1 MSGGEHGH
9 GGEAVVDEMHPHR
22 NPETARDL
30 ASQPEQKSEHEDESD
45 DFQMIPIVIRTCG
58 WKYTPLEKLQ
68 MLPKTGKSVAD
79 YPNSD
84 AFWLEVSEGIEEVL
98 KGR

>member
-45 DFQMIPIVIRTCG
+45 DYGRVLHMSDCPKEGDQDDGLRGRKNHPCQKRQRLTEIV
-58 WKYTPLEKLQ
+58 
-68 MLPKTGKSVAD
+68 
-79 YPNSD
+79 N
-84 AFWLEVSEGIEEVL
+84 
-98 KGR
+98 